1 MLRKI
6 LIAVAIAVAL
16 VVAGLAAM
24 IAHQPSKFSVSRST
38 TIAAAPADVFSQ
50 VNDFRNWEA
59 WWRRD
64 ASKPAL
70 RATLEGPAA
79 GKSAILRWSGNDEI
93 DEGSMTIL
101 ESQLPT
107 QIKTRLAIVRPDPWT
122 ADMVF
127 DFAPEGSGT
136 TVTWTWTGENDFLL
150 KAMVLFI
157 LKEDKVIGPEL
168 ERGLAQIKAV
178 AEQKK

>member
-1 MLRKI
+1 MLTKI
-6 LIAVAIAVAL
+6 LITVVIAVAL
-16 VVAGLAAM
+16 AVAGLAAM

-38 TIAAAPADVFSQ
+38 PIAASPVDVFSE

-79 GKSAILRWSGNDEI
+79 GKGAILRWSGND

-101 ESQLPT
+101 ESQPPT

-127 DFAPEGSGT
+127 GFAPEGSGT

-168 ERGLAQIKAV
+168 ERGLAQIKAI